1 MYAQISDV
9 FLSLAPPTWHSS
21 VAAFH
26 HTSFSF
32 RKDSHLLIAIPA
44 KLQNYNL
51 EMLFA
56 HNRLLCLD
64 EADTLLSSRDA
75 VTKDILKLVQTQK
88 RGKKMPC
95 SEESASI
102 EGSVSDVPR
111 VILTAATLPS
121 KGPQTVGKQVL
132 KMFPSVSVL
141 KTENTHKILPMAEL
155 MFIPCDGMSSKL
167 SQLVKDLYELGSPDS
182 SQPSTGVMSEQL
194 PKVLIF
200 ANTVKTA
207 TAVSN
212 FLLKDKEKHTR
223 THDGIDTATEHAH
236 SWWHGRVGSFF
247 KQPGIFN
254 EQRELILRNFRQGS
268 LCVMVCSDLGSR
280 GLDIP
285 DCNAVIQFDFP
296 ENCEHFLHRAGRTAR
311 AGRSGTGVSVI
322 ITTVEPLYSGH
333 HWGMKFWPIYRGVAL
348 YQGLICI
355 RMHIW
360 DLAKWPL

>member
-1 MYAQISDV
+1 M
-9 FLSLAPPTWHSS
+9 FHSLAPPTWHSS

-32 RKDSHLLIAIPA
+32 RKDSHLLIAIPG
-44 KLQNYNL
+44 KLQNYSL

-64 EADTLLSSRDA
+64 EADTLLSSGDA
-75 VTKDILKLVQTQK
+75 VIKEILKLVQTQK
-88 RGKKMPC
+88 PGKRTQF
-95 SEESASI
+95 SAESISN
-102 EGSVSDVPR
+102 EGRTSDAPQ

-132 KMFPSVSVL
+132 KLFPSVSIL
-141 KTENTHKILPMAEL
+141 KTENTHKILPMADL
-155 MFIPCDGMSSKL
+155 VFTPCDGMSNKL
-167 SQLVKDLYELGSPDS
+167 SQLVKDLHKLGSPDS
-182 SQPSTGVMSEQL
+182 DHAGAGRLSEQP

-212 FLLKDKEKHTR
+212 FLLKEHQHTP
-223 THDGIDTATEHAH
+223 HDGIESVSGSNH
-236 SWWHGRVGSFF
+236 SRWWQGRVGSFF
-247 KQPGIFN
+247 KQPGVLN

-285 DCNAVIQFDFP
+285 DCSAVIQFDFP

-311 AGRSGTGVSVI
+311 AGRSGTGVS
-322 ITTVEPLYSGH
+322 TGPHSYA
-333 HWGMKFWPIYRGVAL
+333 Y
-348 YQGLICI
+348 
-355 RMHIW
+355 MHACE
-360 DLAKWPL
+360 DM